1 MSDKKF
7 LLPKVVKMIT
17 MLISTLSKNNS
28 KLVSDRNKRN
38 MELLAAKLPSINLQK
53 GTTSFNAILVANK
66 IMKSKKKLMKKT
78 KSKYTFIPITKVSI
92 KKRND

>member
-1 MSDKKF
+1 MMSDKKF

-53 GTTSFNAILVANK
+53 GTTSFNIILVANK

-78 KSKYTFIPITKVSI
+78 KSK
-92 KKRND
+92 

>member
-1 MSDKKF
+1 
-7 LLPKVVKMIT
+7 
-17 MLISTLSKNNS
+17 
-28 KLVSDRNKRN
+28 

-78 KSKYTFIPITKVSI
+78 KSK
-92 KKRND
+92 

>member
-1 MSDKKF
+1 MMSDKKF

-38 MELLAAKLPSINLQK
+38 MELLAAKLPSINIQK

-78 KSKYTFIPITKVSI
+78 KSK
-92 KKRND
+92 

>member
-38 MELLAAKLPSINLQK
+38 MELLAAKLPSLNLQK

-78 KSKYTFIPITKVSI
+78 KSK
-92 KKRND
+92 

>member
-1 MSDKKF
+1 MMSDKKF

-78 KSKYTFIPITKVSI
+78 KSK
-92 KKRND
+92 

>member
-1 MSDKKF
+1 MMSDKKF

-17 MLISTLSKNNS
+17 MLISTLSKNNY

-78 KSKYTFIPITKVSI
+78 KSK
-92 KKRND
+92 

>member
-1 MSDKKF
+1 MMSDKKF

-66 IMKSKKKLMKKT
+66 IMKC
-78 KSKYTFIPITKVSI
+78 
-92 KKRND
+92 

>member
-78 KSKYTFIPITKVSI
+78 KSK
-92 KKRND
+92 